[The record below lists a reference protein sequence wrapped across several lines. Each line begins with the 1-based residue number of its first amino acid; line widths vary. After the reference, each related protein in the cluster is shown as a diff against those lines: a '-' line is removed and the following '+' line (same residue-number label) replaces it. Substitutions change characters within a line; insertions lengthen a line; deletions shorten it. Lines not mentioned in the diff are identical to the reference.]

1 MGFELDHEQISWHL
15 IGSTG
20 NKSVMRPVQPI
31 PILPEPIKP
40 AWEDIAW
47 LPAFTIRA
55 LTELISA
62 RVEFANLKTTD
73 ILARNQTFKGLEDRP
88 AKDRPLLVRRI
99 AFVLPRLSARLPW
112 RSDCLVQAIAAQN
125 WLASYDLYGQIQ
137 VGVEHPGG
145 GQFGAHAWVLHRD
158 TIVTGGQINR
168 YSVLLDDSHRF
179 KPTESDKAGR
189 RGE

>member
-1 MGFELDHEQISWHL
+1 M
-15 IGSTG
+15 
-20 NKSVMRPVQPI
+20 
-31 PILPEPIKP
+31 
-40 AWEDIAW
+40 
-47 LPAFTIRA
+47 RA

-73 ILARNQTFKGLEDRP
+73 IVARNQAFKKLADRP
-88 AKDRPLLVRRI
+88 EEDPSLLIRRI

-137 VGVEHPGG
+137 VGVEHPGA
-145 GQFGAHAWVLHRD
+145 GQFGAHAWVLHRN

-179 KPTESDKAGR
+179 EPTESDKGGR
-189 RGE
+189 GGE